1 MRQALDKPLRKQLET
16 TVIKAR
22 EIAEQAAAEALTRLS
37 VGDASAASYLNADQR
52 ALRNRLRAHG
62 RQLGDLRS
70 SNGQQETRR
79 LCSEIAYEHWHR
91 MLFARFLEQNHLLM
105 YDEHT
110 ALTLDECQELAA
122 DEGCADG
129 WELAGK
135 LAAKM
140 LPQVFRE
147 GSPALAVPL
156 AFNHVRELEKLIA
169 ALDPDTFQAADS
181 LGWVYQYWQAKKKDE
196 VNAAGVKI
204 GADELSPVTQLFTEP
219 YMVQFLLDNSLGAW
233 WVTHHPE
240 QRHIL
245 PFTYLRTVPAAGTNI
260 PSPPGGEGQGEG
272 KTASTET
279 PAAGTFDGWPEKL
292 ADFRMLDPCCGSG
305 HFLVA
310 TFLMLVPMRMAS
322 EGLSA
327 DAAIDAVLRQNL
339 HGLELDQ
346 RCVEL
351 AAFAVALEAWRY
363 PGAGGYRS
371 LPALNIACVGQRI
384 QTPREQWLALAGDNP
399 ELKAGMARL
408 YDTFSDAPILG
419 SLIDP
424 ARSLKGDLLT
434 ADWSDVQPLLARALA
449 VGEAEEEDLHE
460 AAITAQGLAR
470 AAELLGQRYQLV
482 VTNVPYLARGKQIE
496 ALRDFCDHYYFT
508 AKNDLANTFLERC
521 IELSA
526 APFGVAQVVMP
537 QNWLFQAT
545 GEEQRTD
552 LLKKNSWRLLAR
564 LGAGAFGTISGEV
577 VNVILLTASND
588 RPSSGSRIHG
598 VDCTESRT
606 AESKA
611 NELRYGEVKSL
622 SQLEIL
628 DNPKAVVTFE
638 DLSVS
643 LPRLGQWVE
652 SYQGLVTGDIERFS
666 RGFFE
671 APLNSLRGDWLP
683 LKAPISTFDDQG
695 RTDVLLWERGDGQLH
710 RYAEVSRDQLHDMH
724 ESGNLAWGRH
734 GVAVNRVKN
743 LRAGLYF
750 GEAFHNSVAVVV
762 PKAGFEGLLPAIWA
776 FLSSDEFFS
785 EVRKLDSKLS
795 LTNRVL
801 LQLPF
806 DEKRWKTV
814 AAERFS
820 KGLELPLSNDPTQW
834 IFHGHP
840 QPATEPLQVAVA
852 RLLGYHWPAES
863 DSEMEL
869 SDQARAWIARS
880 ASLNALADD
889 DGIVCLPPVRGE
901 KAAADRLEN
910 LLEAAFGNDW
920 TPQRR
925 NQLLEEVGAK
935 SLDAWLRDKFFE
947 QHCKLFHHRPFIW
960 HVWDGLK
967 DGFSALVNY
976 HKLTRATLERLIYT
990 YLGDWIRTQQHGVE
1004 QKLDG
1009 AAERLSYALSLK
1021 DRLEQILAGEAPYD
1035 IFVRWKPLA
1044 EQPIGWE
1051 PDLNDGVRL
1060 NIRPFM
1066 TAEVLRHNKKPKLN
1080 IEWKKDRG
1088 TDVPSAPWYTLGLQY
1103 GEKEGARINDHHL
1116 TLAAKKAART

>member
-1 MRQALDKPLRKQLET
+1 MRQALDKPLRKQLEN

-22 EIAEQAAAEALTRLS
+22 EIAEQAAAEALARLS
-37 VGDASAASYLNADQR
+37 VGDASAASYLDADQR

-105 YDEHT
+105 YDEYT

-140 LPQVFRE
+140 LPQVFRAD
-147 GSPALAVPL
+147 SPALAVTL

-245 PFTYLRTVPAAGTNI
+245 PLTYLRTVGADSSATDAGA
-260 PSPPGGEGQGEG
+260 EL
-272 KTASTET
+272 
-279 PAAGTFDGWPEKL
+279 PAAGTFDGWPQSL

-310 TFLMLVPMRMAS
+310 TLLMLVPMRMAA

-363 PGAGGYRS
+363 PDAGGYRS
-371 LPALNIACVGQRI
+371 LPTLNIACVGQRI

-434 ADWSDVQPLLARALA
+434 ADWSDLQPLLAKALA
-449 VGEAEEEDLHE
+449 VGKAGEDDLHE
-460 AAITAQGLAR
+460 AAITAQGLAQ
-470 AAELLGQRYQLV
+470 AAEILARRFDLL
-482 VTNVPYLARGKQIE
+482 VTNVPYLGIRKQCRELRGFCE
-496 ALRDFCDHYYFT
+496 AKYHLGRH
-508 AKNDLANTFLERC
+508 DLAVVFIIRLLELCRDGGSV
-521 IELSA
+521 LAVS
-526 APFGVAQVVMP
+526 PSS
-537 QNWLFQAT
+537 WLQSGSYEGFRR
-545 GEEQRTD
+545 E
-552 LLKKNSWRLLAR
+552 LLKGVSFDVLVR
-564 LGAGAFGTISGEV
+564 LGVGAFSGISGEV
-577 VNVILLTASND
+577 VNVVLTQMSKTG
-588 RPSSGSRIHG
+588 PSKGKEIFAIDVERAVGS
-598 VDCTESRT
+598 D
-606 AESKA
+606 A
-611 NELRYGEVKSL
+611 KSL
-622 SQLEIL
+622 SLSSCEVVKIGQSAQLLNPDARIL
-628 DNPKAVVTFE
+628 IGVGVEE
-638 DLSVS
+638 DLLSKYADSLAGIQNGDSPRFQRSFWELIEPSDIWVRQQVCVNESVAFGGCS
-643 LPRLGQWVE
+643 VLI
-652 SYQGLVTGDIERFS
+652 SYD
-666 RGFFE
+666 
-671 APLNSLRGDWLP
+671 
-683 LKAPISTFDDQG
+683 LKAGHLRESKDVRRARLHDSDQRGKPAWGKKGILIS
-695 RTDVLLWERGDGQLH
+695 RMGQLPTTL
-710 RYAEVSRDQLHDMH
+710 YTGVPFDQ
-724 ESGNLAWGRH
+724 NA
-734 GVAVNRVKN
+734 AI
-743 LRAGLYF
+743 
-750 GEAFHNSVAVVV
+750 
-762 PKAGFEGLLPAIWA
+762 LLPKDEGNTLAIWA
-776 FLSSDEFFS
+776 YCQSPEYSSA
-785 EVRKLDSKLS
+785 VRAIDGKLNVTSATLAK
-795 LTNRVL
+795 V
-801 LQLPF
+801 PF
-806 DEKRWKTV
+806 NLARWQQV
-814 AAERFS
+814 AAERYPN
-820 KGLELPLSNDPTQW
+820 GLPKPYSDDPTQW

-852 RLLGYHWPAES
+852 RLLGYRWPAES
-863 DSEMEL
+863 DNEMEL
-869 SDQARAWIARS
+869 SDEARDWIARS
-880 ASLNALADD
+880 ASLDALADD

-910 LLEAAFGNDW
+910 LLQAAFGSDW

-947 QHCKLFHHRPFIW
+947 QHCKLFQHRPFIW
-960 HVWDGLK
+960 HIWDGLK

-976 HKLTRATLERLIYT
+976 HKLTRGNLERLIYT

-1009 AAERLSYALSLK
+1009 ADIRLSAAQNLK
-1021 DRLEQILAGEAPYD
+1021 ARLEAILAGEAPYD

>member
-1 MRQALDKPLRKQLET
+1 MRQALDKPLRKQLEN

-22 EIAEQAAAEALTRLS
+22 EIAEQAAAEALARLS
-37 VGDASAASYLNADQR
+37 VGDASAASYLDADQR

-169 ALDPDTFQAADS
+169 GLDPDTFQAADS

-233 WVTHHPE
+233 WVTHHPAH
-240 QRHIL
+240 RHIL
-245 PFTYLRTVPAAGTNI
+245 PLTYLRTVPASGTDI
-260 PSPPGGEGQGEG
+260 PSPHGGEGQGEG
-272 KTASTET
+272 QAAGTEL
-279 PAAGTFDGWPEKL
+279 PAAGTFAGWPQNL

-310 TFLMLVPMRMAS
+310 TFLMLVPMRMAA
-322 EGLSA
+322 EGLRASE
-327 DAAIDAVLRQNL
+327 AIDAVLRQNL

-363 PGAGGYRS
+363 PDAGGYRN

-384 QTPREQWLALAGDNP
+384 ETPREQWLALAGDNP

-434 ADWSDVQPLLARALA
+434 AAWRDLQPLLARALA
-449 VGEAEEEDLHE
+449 VGEAGEDDLHE

-482 VTNVPYLARGKQIE
+482 ITNVPYLARGKQTDV
-496 ALRDFCDHYYFT
+496 LRDFCERHYDY
-508 AKNDLANTFLERC
+508 AKSDLANVFLERC
-521 IELSA
+521 LELSTVKGA
-526 APFGVAQVVMP
+526 VQIVMP
-537 QNWLFQAT
+537 QNWLFLT
-545 GEEQRTD
+545 SYKKQREH
-552 LLKKNSWRLLAR
+552 LLKTVSWNLLAR
-564 LGAGAFGTISGEV
+564 LGAGAFDTISGEV
-577 VNVILLTASND
+577 VNVILLTLTRAK
-588 RPSSGSRIHG
+588 P
-598 VDCTESRT
+598 TESFLLCGLDASVSRT
-606 AESKA
+606 VQDKAE
-611 NELRYGEVKSL
+611 ELQCGVLIPLPQKK
-622 SQLEIL
+622 QL
-628 DNPKAVVTFE
+628 DNPNHA
-638 DLSVS
+638 VS
-643 LPRLGQWVE
+643 LEDFGGLKRLGEYAYVRGGITTGDSPRYRKVFWDVCLSE
-652 SYQGLVTGDIERFS
+652 RWSYQQSTVSVTNDFS
-666 RGFFE
+666 
-671 APLNSLRGDWLP
+671 
-683 LKAPISTFDDQG
+683 G
-695 RTDVLLWERGDGQLH
+695 RENVLLWEQGSGALAH
-710 RYAEVSRDQLHDMH
+710 AAEYYGATIAGRD
-724 ESGNLAWGRH
+724 AWGRT
-734 GVAVNRVKN
+734 GVAITYTGALSCTIYNGHLFENVICV
-743 LRAGLYF
+743 L
-750 GEAFHNSVAVVV
+750 V
-762 PKAGFEGLLPAIWA
+762 PRDEIYLLPLLA
-776 FLSSDEFFS
+776 FCSSQEFS
-785 EVRKLDSKLS
+785 QTVRGVNQKLS
-795 LTNRVL
+795 VDVRYFESA
-801 LQLPF
+801 PF
-806 DEKRWKTV
+806 DLAHWQQV
-814 AAERFS
+814 AAERYPN
-820 KGLELPLSNDPTQW
+820 GLPKPYSDDPTQW

-852 RLLGYHWPAES
+852 RLLGYCWPAES
-863 DSEMEL
+863 DSKMEL
-869 SDQARAWIARS
+869 SDEARAWIARS

-910 LLEAAFGNDW
+910 LLEAAFGSDW

-925 NQLLEEVGAK
+925 NQLLEQVGAR

-947 QHCKLFHHRPFIW
+947 QHCKLFHHRPFVW

-976 HKLTRATLERLIYT
+976 HKLTRANLERLIYT

-1009 AAERLSYALSLK
+1009 AAERLSYAQNLK
-1021 DRLEQILAGEAPYD
+1021 ARLEAILAGEAPYD

>member
-1 MRQALDKPLRKQLET
+1 MRQALDKKLRKQLEN

-22 EIAEQAAAEALTRLS
+22 EIAEQAAAEALARLS
-37 VGDASAASYLNADQR
+37 VGDASAASYLDADQR

-140 LPQVFRE
+140 LPQVFRAD
-147 GSPALAVPL
+147 SPALAVTL

-169 ALDPDTFQAADS
+169 ALDPQTFQASDS
-181 LGWVYQYWQAKKKDE
+181 LGWVYQYWQAKQKDA

-245 PFTYLRTVPAAGTNI
+245 PLTYLRTVPAAGTNI
-260 PSPPGGEGQGEG
+260 PSPHGGEGQGEG
-272 KTASTET
+272 EAASTEL
-279 PAAGTFDGWPEKL
+279 PAAGTFAGWPQNL

-310 TFLMLVPMRMAS
+310 TLLMLVPMRMAS

-327 DAAIDAVLRQNL
+327 SAAIDAVLRQNL

-363 PGAGGYRS
+363 PDAGGYRS

-384 QTPREQWLALAGDNP
+384 ETPREQWLALAGDNP
-399 ELKAGMARL
+399 ELRAGMARL

-434 ADWSDVQPLLARALA
+434 ADWSEVQPLLARALA
-449 VGEAEEEDLHE
+449 VGEAGEDDLHE

-482 VTNVPYLARGKQIE
+482 ITNVPYLTRGKQSD
-496 ALRDFCDHYYFT
+496 ALRDFCERYYEL
-508 AKNDLANTFLERC
+508 AKNELANVFLERC
-521 IELSA
+521 LELTTA
-526 APFGVAQVVMP
+526 KGVVQIVMP
-537 QNWLFQAT
+537 QNWLFL
-545 GEEQRTD
+545 GSYKKQREH
-552 LLKKNSWRLLAR
+552 LLNAVSWNLLAR
-564 LGAGAFGTISGEV
+564 LGAGAFDTISGEV
-577 VNVILLTASND
+577 VSVILLTQTTTSPDENFTLHGIDSSAPRSALGKADSLRSGVLEFISQGELLKSPDFMVSFDENSNLPLLSD
-588 RPSSGSRIHG
+588 FCETLAGAYAGDGYRFLRNYWEVHFNGDDWEWNQTTLDCSCLYGGLEQVVFLQKERGEMYLLAQSVKGLNHAAQNWLRGKPFWGGRG
-598 VDCTESRT
+598 V
-606 AESKA
+606 
-611 NELRYGEVKSL
+611 VV
-622 SQLEIL
+622 SQMGGL
-628 DNPKAVVTFE
+628 P
-638 DLSVS
+638 VS
-643 LPRLGQWVE
+643 L
-652 SYQGLVTGDIERFS
+652 YTG
-666 RGFFE
+666 
-671 APLNSLRGDWLP
+671 
-683 LKAPISTFDDQG
+683 
-695 RTDVLLWERGDGQLH
+695 
-710 RYAEVSRDQLHDMH
+710 
-724 ESGNLAWGRH
+724 
-734 GVAVNRVKN
+734 AVYDANCC
-743 LRAGLYF
+743 
-750 GEAFHNSVAVVV
+750 VVV
-762 PKAGFEGLLPAIWA
+762 PKNIVDLPAVYS
-776 FLSSDEFFS
+776 FLSSNEFS
-785 EVRKLDSKLS
+785 VAVRKIDQS
-795 LTNRVL
+795 LKVTPKNL
-801 LQLPF
+801 LKIPY
-806 DEKRWKTV
+806 DAERWKRV
-814 AAERFS
+814 AAERYPN
-820 KGLELPLSNDPTQW
+820 GLPKPYSDDPTQW

-852 RLLGYHWPAES
+852 RLLGYRWPAES
-863 DSEMEL
+863 DREMEL
-869 SDQARAWIARS
+869 SDEARAWIARS

-910 LLEAAFGNDW
+910 LLQAAFGADW

-925 NQLLEEVGAK
+925 NQLLEQVGAK

-947 QHCKLFHHRPFIW
+947 QHCKLFHHRPFVW
-960 HVWDGLK
+960 HVWDSLK

-976 HKLTRATLERLIYT
+976 HKLTRANLERLIYT

-1009 AAERLSYALSLK
+1009 ADIRLSAAQNLK
-1021 DRLEQILAGEAPYD
+1021 ARLEAILAGEAPYD

-1044 EQPIGWE
+1044 EQPIGWN

-1088 TDVPSAPWYTLGLQY
+1088 NDVPSAPWYTLGLQY

>member
-1 MRQALDKPLRKQLET
+1 MRQALDKPLRKQLEN

-22 EIAEQAAAEALTRLS
+22 EIAEQAAAEALARLS
-37 VGDASAASYLNADQR
+37 VGDASAASYLDADQR

-105 YDEHT
+105 YDEYT

-140 LPQVFRE
+140 LPQVFRAD
-147 GSPALAVPL
+147 SPALAVTL

-169 ALDPDTFQAADS
+169 GLALQTFQASDS
-181 LGWVYQYWQAKKKDE
+181 LGWVYQYWQAKQKDA

-245 PFTYLRTVPAAGTNI
+245 PLTYLRTVSASVGADSSATDAGV
-260 PSPPGGEGQGEG
+260 ER
-272 KTASTET
+272 
-279 PAAGTFDGWPEKL
+279 PAAGTFDGWPQNL

-310 TFLMLVPMRMAS
+310 TLLMLVPMRMAS

-327 DAAIDAVLRQNL
+327 SAAIDAVLRQNL

-363 PGAGGYRS
+363 PDAGGYRS

-434 ADWSDVQPLLARALA
+434 ADWTDLQPLLAKALA
-449 VGEAEEEDLHE
+449 LGEAGEDDLHE

-482 VTNVPYLARGKQIE
+482 ITNVPYLSRTKQGDSLKE
-496 ALRDFCDHYYFT
+496 YSAQFYGS
-508 AKNDLANTFLERC
+508 AKNDLANVFLERC
-521 IELSA
+521 LELLSIN
-526 APFGVAQVVMP
+526 GVVQIVMP
-537 QNWLFQAT
+537 QNWLFLSSYRR
-545 GEEQRTD
+545 QRER
-552 LLKKNSWRLLAR
+552 LLECVTWRLVCR
-564 LGAGAFGTISGEV
+564 LGAGAFDSISGEV
-577 VNVILLTASND
+577 VNVILLTVERA
-588 RPSSGSRIHG
+588 RPADFSLVYGLDAAGGYG
-598 VDCTESRT
+598 VFDKSLF
-606 AESKA
+606 
-611 NELRYGEVKSL
+611 LRNGGVVGVSQL
-622 SQLEIL
+622 SQLYGV
-628 DNPKAVVTFE
+628 DAR
-638 DLSVS
+638 VS
-643 LPRLGQWVE
+643 LRNNEVLPLLSE
-652 SYQGLVTGDIERFS
+652 YADSYQGICTGDSPRFNRFFHEVEDRSKGWVYQATSISDTKAFVGREFVFLWQNGSGEYRDYLNERLGATGHSAWVRGLEGWGRDGVLVTQMK
-666 RGFFE
+666 
-671 APLNSLRGDWLP
+671 SLPATIYSGT
-683 LKAPISTFDDQG
+683 SFDNN
-695 RTDVLLWERGDGQLH
+695 
-710 RYAEVSRDQLHDMH
+710 A
-724 ESGNLAWGRH
+724 AIII
-734 GVAVNRVKN
+734 
-743 LRAGLYF
+743 
-750 GEAFHNSVAVVV
+750 
-762 PKAGFEGLLPAIWA
+762 PKSNEDLPAIWS
-776 FLSSDEFFS
+776 FVSSDEYNV
-785 EVRKLDSKLS
+785 EVRKVDQKLNVTGGT
-795 LTNRVL
+795 LVKV
-801 LQLPF
+801 PF
-806 DEKRWKTV
+806 DLAHWQQV
-814 AAERFS
+814 AAERYPN
-820 KGLELPLSNDPTQW
+820 GLPKPYSDDPTQW

-852 RLLGYHWPAES
+852 RLLGYRWPAES

-869 SDQARAWIARS
+869 SDEARAWIARS
-880 ASLNALADD
+880 ASLNAFADD

-910 LLEAAFGNDW
+910 LLQDAFGTDW

-925 NQLLEEVGAK
+925 NQLLEEVGAR

-976 HKLTRATLERLIYT
+976 HKLTRANLERLIYT

-1009 AAERLSYALSLK
+1009 ADIRLSAAQNLK
-1021 DRLEQILAGEAPYD
+1021 ARLEAILAGDAPYD

-1088 TDVPSAPWYTLGLQY
+1088 TDVPSAPWYSLGLQY

-1116 TLAAKKAART
+1116 SLAEKKAARG

>member
-1 MRQALDKPLRKQLET
+1 MRQALDKPLRKQLEN

-22 EIAEQAAAEALTRLS
+22 EIAEQAAAEALARLS
-37 VGDASAASYLNADQR
+37 VGDASAASYLDADQR

-62 RQLGDLRS
+62 RQLGDVRS

-79 LCSEIAYEHWHR
+79 LCSEVAYEHWHR
-91 MLFARFLEQNHLLM
+91 MLFAHFLEQNHLLM

-135 LAAKM
+135 LASKM

-156 AFNHVRELEKLIA
+156 AFNHVRDLEKLIA

-272 KTASTET
+272 EAAGTEL
-279 PAAGTFDGWPEKL
+279 PAAGTFAGWPQSL

-310 TFLMLVPMRMAS
+310 TLLMLVPMRMAA

-351 AAFAVALEAWRY
+351 GAFAVALEAWRY
-363 PGAGGYRS
+363 PGASGYRS

-399 ELKAGMARL
+399 ELKSGMARL

-424 ARSLKGDLLT
+424 ARSLRGDLLT
-434 ADWSDVQPLLARALA
+434 AGWSDVQPLLAKALA

-482 VTNVPYLARGKQIE
+482 ITNVPYLARGKQFD
-496 ALRDFCDHYYFT
+496 ALKDFCERYYEL
-508 AKNDLANTFLERC
+508 AKNDLANVFLERC
-521 IELSA
+521 LELTTA
-526 APFGVAQVVMP
+526 KGVVQIVMP
-537 QNWLFQAT
+537 QNWLFLT
-545 GEEQRTD
+545 SYRKQREH
-552 LLKKNSWRLLAR
+552 LLKTVSWNLLAR
-564 LGAGAFGTISGEV
+564 LGEGGFDSPQAAGAFI
-577 VNVILLTASND
+577 ILLTQTRAKPADEFLLRGLDASE
-588 RPSSGSRIHG
+588 PKSSLEKAELLSAGADVVSVRQQEQLGNPDARITLNHAASG
-598 VDCTESRT
+598 P
-606 AESKA
+606 
-611 NELRYGEVKSL
+611 LLEVLCSNHQGL
-622 SQLEIL
+622 STG
-628 DNPKAVVTFE
+628 DNPRFRHEHWEVAKFGR
-638 DLSVS
+638 S
-643 LPRLGQWVE
+643 WVPE
-652 SYQGLVTGDIERFS
+652 QSTVIETDHY
-666 RGFFE
+666 G
-671 APLNSLRGDWLP
+671 
-683 LKAPISTFDDQG
+683 G
-695 RTDVLLWERGDGQLH
+695 RSGILLWEQGKGQLY
-710 RYAEVSRDQLHDMH
+710 RFGRENVATLHNVDRRG
-724 ESGNLAWGRH
+724 EEAWGRV
-734 GVAVNRVKN
+734 GVAVSQMRELPVT
-743 LRAGLYF
+743 LYG
-750 GEAFHNSVAVVV
+750 GEKFDTNVAVVA
-762 PKAGFEGLLPAIWA
+762 PINPAHLPAVWC
-776 FLSSDEFFS
+776 FCSSPEFN
-785 EVRKLDSKLS
+785 EAVRRIDQKLNV
-795 LTNRVL
+795 TNATLVKV
-801 LQLPF
+801 PF
-806 DEKRWKTV
+806 DLAHWQQV
-814 AAERFS
+814 AAERYPN
-820 KGLELPLSNDPTQW
+820 GLPKPYSDDPTQW

-863 DSEMEL
+863 DSDMEL

-910 LLEAAFGNDW
+910 LLETAFGSDW

-925 NQLLEEVGAK
+925 NQLLEEVGAR
-935 SLDAWLRDKFFE
+935 SLDAWLCDKFFE

-976 HKLTRATLERLIYT
+976 HKLTRANLERLIYT

-1009 AAERLSYALSLK
+1009 ADIRLSAAQNLK
-1021 DRLEQILAGEAPYD
+1021 ARLEAILAGEAPYD

>member
-1 MRQALDKPLRKQLET
+1 MRQALDKKLRKQLEN

-37 VGDASAASYLNADQR
+37 VGDASAASYLDADQR

-105 YDEHT
+105 YDEYT

-140 LPQVFRE
+140 LPQVFRAD
-147 GSPALAVPL
+147 SPALAVTL

-240 QRHIL
+240 QRHVL
-245 PFTYLRTVPAAGTNI
+245 PLTYLRTVSAAVGADSSATDA
-260 PSPPGGEGQGEG
+260 GVER
-272 KTASTET
+272 
-279 PAAGTFDGWPEKL
+279 PAAGTFDGWPQNL

-310 TFLMLVPMRMAS
+310 TLLMLVPMRMAS

-327 DAAIDAVLRQNL
+327 SAAIDAVLRQNL

-363 PGAGGYRS
+363 PDAGGYRS
-371 LPALNIACVGQRI
+371 LPTLNIACVGQRI

-408 YDTFSDAPILG
+408 YDTFRDAPILG

-434 ADWSDVQPLLARALA
+434 ADWSDVQPLLAKALA
-449 VGEAEEEDLHE
+449 VGEAGEDDLHE

-482 VTNVPYLARGKQIE
+482 ITNVPYLARGKQCDV
-496 ALRDFCDHYYFT
+496 LRDFSERYYEL
-508 AKNDLANTFLERC
+508 AKNDLANVFLERC
-521 IELSA
+521 LELA
-526 APFGVAQVVMP
+526 TVKGVVQIVMP
-537 QNWLFQAT
+537 QNWLFLT
-545 GEEQRTD
+545 SYRKQREH
-552 LLKKNSWRLLAR
+552 LLKTVSWNLLAR
-564 LGAGAFGTISGEV
+564 LGAGAFDTISGEV
-577 VNVILLTASND
+577 VNVILLTQTHAKPAEGFLL
-588 RPSSGSRIHG
+588 RG
-598 VDCTESRT
+598 VDASVSRT
-606 AESKA
+606 AMEKADALRSDQIVEISQHAQLRNPDARVAFGEESSLPLLSKYA
-611 NELRYGEVKSL
+611 EGLVGLQTGDDPFFVGRFWELQAVCKRSWEYMQNTPDDLVEFAGMTGVVRWEQGKGTLLNSESARPTQGL
-622 SQLEIL
+622 
-628 DNPKAVVTFE
+628 KAVGKSGVAIHRMQKLFPYHFAT
-638 DLSVS
+638 
-643 LPRLGQWVE
+643 
-652 SYQGLVTGDIERFS
+652 ERFHQ
-666 RGFFE
+666 
-671 APLNSLRGDWLP
+671 N
-683 LKAPISTFDDQG
+683 
-695 RTDVLLWERGDGQLH
+695 
-710 RYAEVSRDQLHDMH
+710 
-724 ESGNLAWGRH
+724 
-734 GVAVNRVKN
+734 VAV
-743 LRAGLYF
+743 L
-750 GEAFHNSVAVVV
+750 V
-762 PKAGFEGLLPAIWA
+762 PKDERNLPAIWCFCA
-776 FLSSDEFFS
+776 SSEYTEAIRRIDQ
-785 EVRKLDSKLS
+785 KLNV
-795 LTNRVL
+795 TNATLVKV
-801 LQLPF
+801 PF
-806 DEKRWKTV
+806 DLAYWQQV
-814 AAERFS
+814 AAERYPN
-820 KGLELPLSNDPTQW
+820 GLPKPYSDDPTQW

-852 RLLGYHWPAES
+852 RLLGYRWPAES

-869 SDQARAWIARS
+869 SDEARAWITRS

-910 LLEAAFGNDW
+910 LLEAAFGADW
-920 TPQRR
+920 THQRR
-925 NQLLEEVGAK
+925 NQLLEQVGAK
-935 SLDAWLRDKFFE
+935 KFDDWLRDKFFE
-947 QHCKLFHHRPFIW
+947 QHCKLFHHRPFVW

-976 HKLTRATLERLIYT
+976 HKLTRANLERLIYL
-990 YLGDWIRTQQHGVE
+990 YLDDWIRTQRHGVAE
-1004 QKLDG
+1004 KLDG
-1009 AAERLSYALSLK
+1009 ADIRLSAALNLK
-1021 DRLEQILAGEAPYD
+1021 ARLEAILAGEAPYD